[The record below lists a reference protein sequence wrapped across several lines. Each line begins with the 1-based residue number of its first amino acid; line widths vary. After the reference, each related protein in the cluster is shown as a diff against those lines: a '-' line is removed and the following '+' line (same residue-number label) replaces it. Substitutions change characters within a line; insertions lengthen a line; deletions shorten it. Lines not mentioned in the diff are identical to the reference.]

1 MPQNFI
7 ECSREQ
13 GFLLPPDVREWLP
26 ADHLVWLVLDAVA
39 EMDLTGF
46 FAAYRADGH
55 GRPAYDPAMMVALL
69 LYAYSRNERSSRVIE
84 RECLEDIAYRVIAA
98 NARPDHSTIARFV
111 DRHEE
116 ELAGVFGG
124 VLRVCAKAGLVNVG
138 VIAVDGSKVPAA
150 VNDERMLDFDQIAR
164 EILAEAKAVDA
175 AEDELYGDRRGD
187 ELPPELQTSEGRKAW
202 LRQAMRELADEQA
215 AEAADADP
223 AEGQPDEDPVFEF
236 AAVERLLVATNQGRR
251 GWLREARRQL
261 DQRRAQHPRPIPRSR
276 HGRLLEGM
284 RQLDEELDAERQA
297 NEAYEAY
304 RARGRMKD
312 GRRFGGPP
320 KPYQPPGLPAGKIN
334 VTDPDSRLLK
344 ATKGYVQGYNA
355 QLVTTENQI
364 VLAAEI
370 TVDSPDFG
378 HLGPMVTAA
387 RAELK
392 NAGATAKPGMTL
404 ADAGYWNHEQM
415 DDLAADGIPVL
426 IPPDAANR
434 KGTRPGWEGGRYTW
448 MRYLLATEL
457 GGGLYRRRQ
466 GMIEAVFGQT
476 KHNRRMGRFRRRGRS
491 AVRTE
496 WRLIAATHNL
506 VKLHKHQL
514 ALAAT

>member
-1 MPQNFI
+1 MQNFI
-7 ECSREQ
+7 ECPREQ
-13 GFLLPPDVREWLP
+13 VFLLPLDVREWLP

-39 EMDLTGF
+39 ELDLSGF
-46 FAAYRADGH
+46 YARYRDDGV

-98 NARPDHSTIARFV
+98 NERPDHSTIARFV
-111 DRHEE
+111 ARHEDA
-116 ELAGVFGG
+116 LAGVFGG
-124 VLRVCAKAGLVNVG
+124 VLAVCAKAGLVRTG
-138 VIAVDGSKVPAA
+138 VIAVDGTKVPAT
-150 VNDERMLDFDQIAR
+150 VNEEQSRDFEQIAR

-175 AEDELYGDRRGD
+175 AEDELYGDKRGD
-187 ELPPELQTSEGRKAW
+187 ELPPELSSSEGRKAW
-202 LRQAMRELADEQA
+202 LREAMRERAEEPQA
-215 AEAADADP
+215 PDADV
-223 AEGQPDEDPVFEF
+223 AEGERRDGRGCEFELDERE
-236 AAVERLLVATNQGRR
+236 LVASNHGRR

-261 DQRRAQHPRPIPRSR
+261 DEHRARQALPVARSRRA
-276 HGRLLEGM
+276 RLLEGL
-284 RQLDEELDAERQA
+284 RQLDEQLDAERYA

-312 GRRFGGPP
+312 GRRFGCPP
-320 KPYQPPGLPAGKIN
+320 NPYQPPELPAGKIN

-344 ATKGYVQGYNA
+344 TTKGYVQGYNA
-355 QLVTTENQI
+355 QIVTSENQI
-364 VLAAEI
+364 VIAAEV

-378 HLGPMVTAA
+378 HLAPMVSAA
-387 RAELK
+387 RAELAD
-392 NAGATAKPGMTL
+392 AGVSDKPGITL
-404 ADAGYWNHEQM
+404 ADAGYWNHEHM
-415 DDLAADGIPVL
+415 DNLAADGIPVL
-426 IPPDAANR
+426 ISPDGGKR
-434 KGTRPGWEGGRYTW
+434 DRPRPGWQGGRYSW
-448 MRYLLATEL
+448 MRHLLTSDL

-476 KHNRRMGRFRRRGRS
+476 KHNRGLSRFRRRGRS

-514 ALAAT
+514 ALAAA